1 MSATT
6 NGTKEYICRLI
17 FEKYGIAPDFYS
29 ELMKDIEDNLY
40 DLVAATT
47 YDAASEIARNDNKWD
62 TWCESMHA
70 TTNQVETF
78 VSPSVMTELEAVAA
92 AVQYPSKLR
101 NLSEFRQEVSSL
113 GKHNKFLDGIA
124 EWAKSS
130 HSWDDT
136 LNPDVL
142 HLYSAWCITLE
153 ALQSG
158 SCELAARTAPEAL
171 LHTIFSGGPL
181 DESRHTMYT
190 EVDVLLPV
198 MLDSP
203 YPVKKARADTCFGMV
218 LPKDVKHQIELAC
231 FANGSMAYTR
241 SLRCMDTQGPAF
253 VLGTFFAEWKRNS
266 TSSDASR
273 QAVYYGCA
281 MQALRR
287 ILKLPV
293 RPLYG
298 MVFEKGVLH
307 LAAMTIDSADNS
319 YQFQQS
325 DAHSWD
331 LREPSALVECFY
343 FILALKKT
351 VDANLKKDFDD
362 LLKRDSAALIDW
374 EALRKRADDWR
385 KYDAGRSK
393 TAKIKRLKGARKG
406 PAGRKDGAGRD
417 GGGAQ
422 DGSGGNNQ
430 GGNRDTKDPAHGGSS
445 TDERSGGHNNESTN
459 VDRKSDDYEM
469 DSDESSSDVEASD
482 PEEHDAKFV
491 SILSWRHGKEYPVKD
506 REAWYRDPESLKLL
520 DV

>member
-1 MSATT
+1 MSATM
-6 NGTKEYICRLI
+6 NGTKESIYRSI
-17 FEKYGIAPDFYS
+17 FVKYGIAPDFYS
-29 ELMKDIEDNLY
+29 ELMKDIEDKYIFCDSSLANPNIQISLY

-70 TTNQVETF
+70 TTNQVESF
-78 VSPSVMTELEAVAA
+78 VSPSVMAELEAVAA
-92 AVQYPSKLR
+92 TVRYPSKLR

-153 ALQSG
+153 ALQAG
-158 SCELAARTAPEAL
+158 SCELAACTAPEAL
-171 LHTIFSGGPL
+171 LHTIFAGGPL

-190 EVDVLLPV
+190 EIDVLLPV

-203 YPVKKARADTCFGMV
+203 YPIKKARADTCFGMV

-241 SLRCMDTQGPAF
+241 SLRCMDTQGPAI
-253 VLGTFFAEWKRNS
+253 VLGTFFAEWNR
-266 TSSDASR
+266 SSANP
-273 QAVYYGCA
+273 QAARPPTIWLTPFV
-281 MQALRR
+281 MQ
-287 ILKLPV
+287 
-293 RPLYG
+293 
-298 MVFEKGVLH
+298 
-307 LAAMTIDSADNS
+307 
-319 YQFQQS
+319 QFQQS

-351 VDANLKKDFDD
+351 VDANLQKDVEELRQRDD
-362 LLKRDSAALIDW
+362 AALIDW
-374 EALRKRADDWR
+374 NALRKRQEDWR
-385 KYDAGRSK
+385 RYDEGRSK
-393 TAKIKRLKGARKG
+393 TAKIKRLKAAR
-406 PAGRKDGAGRD
+406 RN
-417 GGGAQ
+417 
-422 DGSGGNNQ
+422 SQ
-430 GGNRDTKDPAHGGSS
+430 GGNRDTKDPAHGGCS
-445 TDERSGGHNNESTN
+445 TDGKNESTN
-459 VDRKSDDYEM
+459 VDRKSDDNEM
-469 DSDESSSDVEASD
+469 DPDESSSDVAASD

-506 REAWYRDPESLKLL
+506 RDAWYRDPESLKLL
-520 DV
+520 DDV

>member
-1 MSATT
+1 MAQST
-6 NGTKEYICRLI
+6 ICQSI

-29 ELMKDIEDNLY
+29 DMMRDIEDNLY

-62 TWCESMHA
+62 TWCEYMH
-70 TTNQVETF
+70 TTMNEVETF
-78 VSPSVMTELEAVAA
+78 VIPS
-92 AVQYPSKLR
+92 
-101 NLSEFRQEVSSL
+101 EVPSL
-113 GKHNKFLDGIA
+113 GKHNMFLDGIA
-124 EWAKSS
+124 VWAKSA

-136 LNPDVL
+136 LSPDVL

-153 ALQSG
+153 AIQAG
-158 SCELAARTAPEAL
+158 SCSFAARTAPDAL
-171 LHTIFSGGPL
+171 LHTIFSGGSS

-190 EVDVLLPV
+190 EVNVLLPV

-203 YPVKKARADTCFGMV
+203 YPLEKARADTCFGMV

-241 SLRCMDTQGPAF
+241 SLRCMDTQGPAI

-273 QAVYYGCA
+273 QSRQAVYYGCA

-287 ILKLPV
+287 ILTLPV

-319 YQFQQS
+319 YVQFQQS

-374 EALRKRADDWR
+374 DALRKRADDWR